1 MTTHFKEREGVLEDL
16 KILNAMSTEEKVQ
29 ALENFILGEETP
41 YAFYLTAYQDVEMD
55 RNEIL
60 GDLTTLI
67 EAVSSVNS
75 GSWDFSFT
83 TTIKGGDEESFG
95 IIPHL
100 TIKYDLVE
108 ITNTKKFTHI
118 IRDIYV
124 SLELY
129 VSGSGYLYFCD
140 ISGKRGKM
148 SVKEAFNGYQHSH
161 LPTIYLSSL
170 NNEEN
175 DVKSIRYKS
184 GPRFCLGTSVIADA
198 PHTPLKDRDLL
209 TLFFF
214 NLRSYLEWESIEG
227 VPYKYIEALL
237 YGNKTSKYSYPEYYE
252 QFYLKALDNKLSK
265 GDDLNFNYYV
275 GSDNNFKV
283 VEDEEFVK
291 FFNYLETSDLTKY
304 ARSYINHIFC
314 SKVNGVEYVY
324 RGEIS
329 KEDVI
334 ESEAFKE
341 GLIIGYL
348 KGKPV
353 TLELIENEQTK
364 ENENESS
371 KIFIQQ
377 KANEYFKK
385 EFNSSLEEKELRRY
399 LFRRVSENKD
409 LERNRRENSI
419 LM

>member
-1 MTTHFKEREGVLEDL
+1 MTTHFKEKGETLKDL
-16 KILNAMSTEEKVQ
+16 KTLNAMSTEEKVQ
-29 ALENFILGEETP
+29 AIENFILGEESP
-41 YAFYLTAYQDVEMD
+41 YAFYLTDYPNVERD

-60 GDLTTLI
+60 GDLCTLI

-75 GSWDFSFT
+75 GNWDFSFST
-83 TTIKGGDEESFG
+83 TTDRDGESYG
-95 IIPHL
+95 IVPHL
-100 TIKYDLVE
+100 TIKYDLIE

-118 IRDIYV
+118 IKDIYV
-124 SLELY
+124 SLALY
-129 VSGSGYLYFCD
+129 VHSSGNLYFHS

-148 SVKEAFNGYQHSH
+148 SPKEAFNGYQHSH
-161 LPTIYLSSL
+161 LPTIYLNSL
-170 NNEEN
+170 DN
-175 DVKSIRYKS
+175 DEDDLGSIRYKP
-184 GPRFCLGTSVIADA
+184 GPCFCLGTSVIAGR
-198 PHTPLKDRDLL
+198 PHTPLKNRDLL

-227 VPYKYIEALL
+227 VPFKYIEALL
-237 YGNKTSKYSYPEYYE
+237 YGNKTSKYSYPEDYE
-252 QFYLKALDNKLSK
+252 EFYLKALDNKLSK
-265 GDDLNFNYYV
+265 GGGLDFNYYV

-283 VEDEEFVK
+283 VEDEKFDK

-304 ARSYINHIFC
+304 AYPYINNIFC

-334 ESEAFKE
+334 ESETFKE
-341 GLIIGYL
+341 GLVIGYF

-364 ENENESS
+364 ENENEGV

-377 KANEYFKK
+377 KAKEYFKK

-409 LERNRRENSI
+409 LERDRRENSI